1 MAPSMLENV
10 CIMSDRSIDSV
21 FFLPV
26 ALGLYG
32 IPKSSAIL
40 AKMSVLAIYV
50 RVKPIYDMKH

>member
-21 FFLPV
+21 FLPV